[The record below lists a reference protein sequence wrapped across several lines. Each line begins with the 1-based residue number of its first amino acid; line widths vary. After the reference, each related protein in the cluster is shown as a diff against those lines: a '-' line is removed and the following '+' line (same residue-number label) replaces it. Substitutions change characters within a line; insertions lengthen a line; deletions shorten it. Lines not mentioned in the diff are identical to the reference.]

1 MWLSEDPTSS
11 KGEGGR
17 GAANPSPFMKKW
29 VHSEGHTFDLCP
41 NMFINFVGNLVS
53 YGIPQLIAVEND
65 RKICLVGFSCYCVF
79 CH

>member
-29 VHSEGHTFDLCP
+29 VHTEGHTFDLCP
-41 NMFINFVGNLVS
+41 RTAWKGLNPSADTLMECDWLSDNSQHNNNQS
-53 YGIPQLIAVEND
+53 DKTTTA
-65 RKICLVGFSCYCVF
+65 
-79 CH
+79 